1 MCQLETLPRPGEDHT
16 MFAHDIAA
24 AKRGKADI
32 ASAPGAHVAIPR
44 PDGFLG

>member
-1 MCQLETLPRPGEDHT
+1 MCQLETPPRPGEDHT
-16 MFAHDIAA
+16 MFAHDIAV
-24 AKRGKADI
+24 AKRGADI